1 MNQSDVTTAAIVQGL
16 ERLGLR
22 PPCHLMVH
30 ASLSKF
36 GQVADGATTVVAA
49 LRETAGADGAAI
61 IPSFRDAIRSEH
73 YALQQCRS
81 NCPQTLCTSHER
93 GYTGAIGEAVR
104 QQPDA
109 VRSCHPTHSWVGI
122 GAGAAGLLDGHHVS
136 RTPCGTESP
145 YFRLMEQSGTI
156 LLLGVGVNSITN
168 VHAVEDARNVP
179 YLSAIDPPNRHATYT
194 TSGRRIQYRFPEML
208 HTTLENAGI
217 LRANAKSVLQPA
229 WPSMPG
235 ASVRF
240 SGWLP
245 KMIPGASC
253 YGRTETHTN
262 LSKTRGG
269 KRRGWAKFGGET
281 RTRMPGSS
289 CSSRPAGHVN
299 RSCFNRLPRYTPIV
313 QPIEALFAATIAVRP
328 MTFRRG
334 NRLTSIPSTNQVWRL
349 VVSVTGECRD
359 ERTHLNRSAAG
370 RIINIASVQAFRGGG
385 GPAYLGSKTA
395 VINFMR
401 DLAMQLA
408 QHGTTVNAICPGYI
422 ETAVQDDQTP
432 DQIEV
437 ARANIPLPRYS
448 ERRTSNPT
456 RFSALLTNSGQ
467 RPSRRRW
474 VLSWAVPTAS
484 PQRSTASLL
493 LVPGGKGRTR
503 FRRGQ

>member
-145 YFRLMEQSGTI
+145 YFRLMEQSGAI

-208 HTTLENAGI
+208 HTTLESAGI
-217 LRANAKSVLQPA
+217 LRATQIGAATCLAIDARGFGSFLWVVTEDDPWCLVLRPDGDTYEPEQDARRKTARMGEVWRRDADQDA
-229 WPSMPG
+229 WQQ
-235 ASVRF
+235 
-240 SGWLP
+240 LL
-245 KMIPGASC
+245 
-253 YGRTETHTN
+253 E
-262 LSKTRGG
+262 
-269 KRRGWAKFGGET
+269 
-281 RTRMPGSS
+281 
-289 CSSRPAGHVN
+289 SSR
-299 RSCFNRLPRYTPIV
+299 RPREPV
-313 QPIEALFAATIAVRP
+313 LFQPVATVH
-328 MTFRRG
+328 TD
-334 NRLTSIPSTNQVWRL
+334 
-349 VVSVTGECRD
+349 C
-359 ERTHLNRSAAG
+359 
-370 RIINIASVQAFRGGG
+370 
-385 GPAYLGSKTA
+385 PAYRGVVRSHHRCA
-395 VINFMR
+395 ANDIPPWESF
-401 DLAMQLA
+401 DEYSFDE
-408 QHGTTVNAICPGYI
+408 PG
-422 ETAVQDDQTP
+422 
-432 DQIEV
+432 V
-437 ARANIPLPRYS
+437 A
-448 ERRTSNPT
+448 TC
-456 RFSALLTNSGQ
+456 GQ
-467 RPSRRRW
+467 CNWRMS
-474 VLSWAVPTAS
+474 
-484 PQRSTASLL
+484 
-493 LVPGGKGRTR
+493 
-503 FRRGQ
+503 